1 MRVIITAGGTGGHI
15 YPALAIVDKIKEM
28 EPKSEFIYIGTHNR
42 MEKDIVPKR
51 GIKYIPIE
59 IYGLSTSPKLMGR
72 NVKNIFLI
80 ASAIK
85 KCESIIKEFKP
96 DVVIGVGGY
105 VTYPVIR
112 AAKKCHV
119 PSFIHEQNS
128 IVGKANKSLLKMVDC
143 VGVSF
148 KDSIKQVKHSNVV
161 LTGNPVSEGALK
173 KKKISKTSYG
183 LSTNKKSVLIFNG
196 SLGSKA
202 INEKLLDYLNNA
214 SKYNYEILYV
224 TGKTY
229 YEKKKKNKFPK
240 NVFIEPYIDNLSG
253 LMKDIDLIVCRAG
266 ASSIAEI
273 TALGVPSV
281 LIPSP
286 YVANNHQYYNALS
299 IVESNSGEMIEEDK
313 LNKKS
318 LEEKIDSIINNSSRQ
333 KEIKN
338 NLSKLNIDD
347 SATIIYNEIKKI
359 IK

>member
-1 MRVIITAGGTGGHI
+1 
-15 YPALAIVDKIKEM
+15 
-28 EPKSEFIYIGTHNR
+28 

-229 YEKKKKNKFPK
+229 YEEFKKNKFPK

>member
-1 MRVIITAGGTGGHI
+1 MFNLLYR
-15 YPALAIVDKIKEM
+15 
-28 EPKSEFIYIGTHNR
+28 
-42 MEKDIVPKR
+42 
-51 GIKYIPIE
+51 
-59 IYGLSTSPKLMGR
+59 
-72 NVKNIFLI
+72 IF
-80 ASAIK
+80 
-85 KCESIIKEFKP
+85 
-96 DVVIGVGGY
+96 
-105 VTYPVIR
+105 
-112 AAKKCHV
+112 
-119 PSFIHEQNS
+119 
-128 IVGKANKSLLKMVDC
+128 
-143 VGVSF
+143 
-148 KDSIKQVKHSNVV
+148 
-161 LTGNPVSEGALK
+161 
-173 KKKISKTSYG
+173 KT
-183 LSTNKKSVLIFNG
+183 
-196 SLGSKA
+196 
-202 INEKLLDYLNNA
+202 
-214 SKYNYEILYV
+214 
-224 TGKTY
+224 
-229 YEKKKKNKFPK
+229 KFPK